1 MRDVFF
7 WFSMFAVGSAF
18 VVVIEAITIALLAK
32 WNKELRE
39 RVEYLEP
46 PF

>member
-7 WFSMFAVGSAF
+7 WFSMFAFGSIAF
-18 VVVIEAITIALLAK
+18 VSIQAVAIVFLVK
-32 WNKELRE
+32 WNRELRE